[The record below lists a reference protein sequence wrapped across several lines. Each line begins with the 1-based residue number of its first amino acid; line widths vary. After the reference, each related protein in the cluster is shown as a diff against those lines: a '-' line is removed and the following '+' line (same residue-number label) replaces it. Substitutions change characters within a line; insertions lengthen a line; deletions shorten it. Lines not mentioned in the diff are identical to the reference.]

1 MATKKT
7 EAGKRRTVKLAT
19 NADCRR
25 FMARLINAT
34 YQGRISSDEG
44 RALSYMVGA
53 LVKIN
58 DADLEDRLTAME
70 AQLATITAGGDD
82 HDRDEETD

>member
-1 MATKKT
+1 M
-7 EAGKRRTVKLAT
+7 AT

-25 FMARLINAT
+25 FLARLINARW
-34 YQGRISSDEG
+34 QNRISTDE
-44 RALSYMVGA
+44 AKIMTYMIGVLA
-53 LVKIN
+53 KVN

-82 HDRDEETD
+82 HDHDETID

>member
-7 EAGKRRTVKLAT
+7 EASKRRTVRLQT

-34 YQGRISSDEG
+34 WQGRISTEEG
-44 RALSYMVGA
+44 RALSYMVTTLA
-53 LVKIN
+53 RIN
-58 DADLEDRLTAME
+58 EADLEARLDNLE
-70 AQLATITAGGDD
+70 AKLESITTGAEYEPHSKED
-82 HDRDEETD
+82 